1 MKADKPGKKPSSSNK
16 QPSVKARRREEEEI
30 AAAIAASR
38 AEAEAAE
45 AGGCYDEGVAADLL
59 RRSGRDTS
67 HTKSDPSDT
76 KLLREACAEL
86 RRVWNGVAP
95 SGEWSLVQNP
105 SDVTGLLIVKDFLN
119 AAEVEALR
127 SIFGSH
133 RAWEQY
139 AWHGNNGGSYG
150 GLADV
155 VQRIDFGPNDLRGDN
170 TGSPMWRLGSLRAEM
185 LSLLGERLRHVCEAA
200 GLWSGTQ
207 PDTMQLTKMGP
218 AQKLANHHDR
228 RDRWQEGIA
237 SVVWSELPAE
247 SDLRGDEWTLVM
259 EKGTKRETKTQVKLE
274 MPPGCAYILTG
285 AAQGATRVCERRCT
299 GHKRCE
305 CCWTQGVRVSSGAI
319 GARQSLTLRVLAD
332 SDDES
337 SDDEDDE
344 ADDVEDEAKPAVAAR
359 PAPASAPAIK
369 ATVAKP
375 QAAASVIVCADCGD
389 PRPPTRGA
397 KPRVWHCDR
406 CK

>member
-1 MKADKPGKKPSSSNK
+1 MHSDRPKNSRLCACFVCVAVKADKPGKKPSSSK

-155 VQRIDFGPNDLRGDN
+155 VQRIDFGPNDLRRQYRLSDVA
-170 TGSPMWRLGSLRAEM
+170 LGSLRAEM
-185 LSLLGERLRHVCEAA
+185 LSLLGERLRTSARRPASERHTAGHHAA
-200 GLWSGTQ
+200 NEDGT
-207 PDTMQLTKMGP
+207 
-218 AQKLANHHDR
+218 AQKLANHPDR
-228 RDRWQEGIA
+228 RGRGQEGIA

-305 CCWTQGVRVSSGAI
+305 CC
-319 GARQSLTLRVLAD
+319 
-332 SDDES
+332 
-337 SDDEDDE
+337 
-344 ADDVEDEAKPAVAAR
+344 
-359 PAPASAPAIK
+359 
-369 ATVAKP
+369 
-375 QAAASVIVCADCGD
+375 
-389 PRPPTRGA
+389 
-397 KPRVWHCDR
+397 
-406 CK
+406 